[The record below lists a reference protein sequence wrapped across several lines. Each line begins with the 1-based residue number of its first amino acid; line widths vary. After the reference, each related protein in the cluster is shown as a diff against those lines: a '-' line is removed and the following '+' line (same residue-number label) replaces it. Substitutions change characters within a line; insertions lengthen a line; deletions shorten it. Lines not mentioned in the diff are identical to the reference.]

1 MMNIYE
7 VNRRL
12 KQRPPFQMIERVTE
26 LTPGEA
32 AVGLKTV
39 SVNDP
44 WFAGH
49 FPGEPILPGVLI
61 IESCAQ
67 HERRH
72 ALCAAQ
78 GRSVQISPP
87 DPARRR
93 HDRLRLEAE

>member
-39 SVNDP
+39 
-44 WFAGH
+44 
-49 FPGEPILPGVLI
+49 
-61 IESCAQ
+61 
-67 HERRH
+67 
-72 ALCAAQ
+72 
-78 GRSVQISPP
+78 
-87 DPARRR
+87 
-93 HDRLRLEAE
+93 